1 MLSFQLFMF
10 LKLINV
16 IVINVYFRMR
26 NELNE
31 FLSLIYRSLF
41 IDRMNKIYFKH
52 KIMIKL
58 RT

>member
-1 MLSFQLFMF
+1 MLSFQLFM
-10 LKLINV
+10 LLRLINV
-16 IVINVYFRMR
+16 IIINVRFRMR

-31 FLSLIYRSLF
+31 FSSLIYRSLF
-41 IDRMNKIYFKH
+41 INRINKTYFKH